1 MHIKKTLTLVL
12 ILSVA
17 FLSVAQNIALQK
29 TVTVS
34 SVENNSLNG
43 NLAVDGNTSTRWGS
57 GYSDPQTL
65 TVDLNAVYAVN
76 RVVIKW
82 EASYGTHYQIQ
93 LSTDE
98 QQWITVANITNGN
111 GNTDELNFGAQNAR
125 YVRMYGTQRTT
136 IGNAQYGYSIYEFEV
151 YGEAA
156 ADDASLASIVVNGT
170 DLASFSSD
178 QYSYEYTLQPG
189 NTAIP
194 SVTATPTNTNATYT
208 ITNTQT
214 IPGTTTITVTS
225 ADGTK
230 TKTYSIAFQQSAYSL
245 VWSDEFDY
253 AGAVDASKWFHQ
265 TYPPNNGSWFNN
277 EEQHYT
283 NQLSNSSVD
292 NGTLKIT
299 AIKESYEDPST
310 GSTKQYTSARLN
322 SKYAFKYGRV
332 EVRAKLPPAQGTWP
346 AIWTLGKNISET
358 GAYWQTQGYGDT
370 SWPFCG
376 EIDIME
382 QDTNKSKTSG
392 AFHFPDTSGNHTYTY
407 DTIDVSDTGNT
418 WHVYAME
425 WTAES
430 ISLMVD
436 GVVFHS
442 LNNSQNPCFDNEHFI
457 LLNIAMG
464 GGLGG
469 TIPASFTSSIMEI
482 DYVRVYQIQP
492 LALGPLEKSTIN
504 LYPNPAKDM
513 LLIAAPRVDNIHV
526 QAYDLH
532 GKLLLKRKVNNSL
545 IDVSSFN
552 AGVYL
557 FELRLDDTLVVKKVI
572 IN

>member
-1 MHIKKTLTLVL
+1 MHIKKTLTIFL

-17 FLSVAQNIALQK
+17 FLSVGQNIALQK

-43 NLAVDGNTSTRWGS
+43 DLAVDGNTSTRWGS

-82 EASYGTHYQIQ
+82 EASYATHYQIQ

-111 GNTDELNFGAQNAR
+111 GNTDEFNFGAQNAR

-156 ADDASLASIVVNGT
+156 ADDASLTSIVVNET

-230 TKTYSIAFQQSAYSL
+230 TKTYSIAFKQSAYSL

-430 ISLMVD
+430 INLMVD
-436 GVVFHS
+436 DVVFHS
-442 LNNSQNPCFDNEHFI
+442 LNNSQNPYFDNEHFI

-492 LALGPLEKSTIN
+492 LALETLEKSTIN
-504 LYPNPAKDM
+504 LYPNPAQDM
-513 LLIAAPRVDNIHV
+513 LLITAPDVDNIHV
-526 QAYDLH
+526 QAYDLQ

-545 IDVSSFN
+545 IDVSSLN
-552 AGVYL
+552 TGVYL

>member
-1 MHIKKTLTLVL
+1 MHIKKTLTPVL

-111 GNTDELNFGAQNAR
+111 GNTDDLNFGAQNAR

-156 ADDASLASIVVNGT
+156 ADDASLDSIVVNGT

-214 IPGTTTITVTS
+214 IPGTTTLTVTS

-442 LNNSQNPCFDNEHFI
+442 LNNSQNPYFDNEHFI

-545 IDVSSFN
+545 IDVSSFD

-557 FELRLDDTLVVKKVI
+557 FELRLDNTLVVKKVI

>member
-111 GNTDELNFGAQNAR
+111 GNTDDLNFGAQNAR

-332 EVRAKLPPAQGTWP
+332 EVRAKLPPVQGTWP

-442 LNNSQNPCFDNEHFI
+442 LNNSQNPYFDNEHFI

>member
-1 MHIKKTLTLVL
+1 MHIKKTLTIFL

-17 FLSVAQNIALQK
+17 FLSVGQNIALQK

-43 NLAVDGNTSTRWGS
+43 DLAVDGNTSTRWGS

-82 EASYGTHYQIQ
+82 EASYATHYQIQ

-111 GNTDELNFGAQNAR
+111 GNTDEFNFGAQNAR

-156 ADDASLASIVVNGT
+156 ADDASLTSIVVNET

-230 TKTYSIAFQQSAYSL
+230 TKTYSIAFKQSAYSL

-430 ISLMVD
+430 INLMVD
-436 GVVFHS
+436 DVVFHS
-442 LNNSQNPCFDNEHFI
+442 LNNSQNPYFDNEHFI

-492 LALGPLEKSTIN
+492 LALDTLEKSTIN
-504 LYPNPAKDM
+504 LYPNPAQDM
-513 LLIAAPRVDNIHV
+513 LLIAAPDVDNIHV
-526 QAYDLH
+526 QAYDLQ

-545 IDVSSFN
+545 IDVSSLN
-552 AGVYL
+552 TGVYL

>member
-1 MHIKKTLTLVL
+1 MHIKKTLTPVL

-98 QQWITVANITNGN
+98 QQWITVANVTNGT

-442 LNNSQNPCFDNEHFI
+442 LNNSQNPYFDNEHFI

-545 IDVSSFN
+545 IDVSSFD

>member
-17 FLSVAQNIALQK
+17 FLSIAQNIALQK

-98 QQWITVANITNGN
+98 QQWITVANVTNGT

-442 LNNSQNPCFDNEHFI
+442 LNNSQNPYFDNEHFI

-545 IDVSSFN
+545 IDVSSFD

>member
-442 LNNSQNPCFDNEHFI
+442 LNNSQNPYFDNEHFI

>member
-1 MHIKKTLTLVL
+1 MHIKKTLTIFL

-17 FLSVAQNIALQK
+17 FLSVGQNIALQK

-43 NLAVDGNTSTRWGS
+43 DLAVDGNTSTRWGS

-82 EASYGTHYQIQ
+82 EASYATHYQIQ

-111 GNTDELNFGAQNAR
+111 GNTDEFNFGAQNAR

-156 ADDASLASIVVNGT
+156 ADDASLTSIVVNET

-230 TKTYSIAFQQSAYSL
+230 TKTYSIAFKQSAYSL

-253 AGAVDASKWFHQ
+253 AGAVDANKWFHQ

-430 ISLMVD
+430 INLMVD
-436 GVVFHS
+436 DVVFHS
-442 LNNSQNPCFDNEHFI
+442 LNNSQNPYFDNEHFI

-469 TIPASFTSSIMEI
+469 TIPTSFTSSIMEI

-492 LALGPLEKSTIN
+492 LALDTLEKSTIN
-504 LYPNPAKDM
+504 LYPNPAQDM
-513 LLIAAPRVDNIHV
+513 LLIAAPDVDNIHV
-526 QAYDLH
+526 QAYDLQ

-545 IDVSSFN
+545 IDVSSLN
-552 AGVYL
+552 TGVYL

>member
-1 MHIKKTLTLVL
+1 MHIKKTLTPVL

-82 EASYGTHYQIQ
+82 EASYATHYQIQ

-98 QQWITVANITNGN
+98 QQWITVANVTNGN

-442 LNNSQNPCFDNEHFI
+442 LNNSQNPYFDNEHFI

-545 IDVSSFN
+545 IDVSSFD

>member
-111 GNTDELNFGAQNAR
+111 GNTDDLNFGAQNAR

-442 LNNSQNPCFDNEHFI
+442 LNNSQNPYFDNEHFI

>member
-82 EASYGTHYQIQ
+82 EASYATHYQIQ

-98 QQWITVANITNGN
+98 QQWITVANVTNGN
-111 GNTDELNFGAQNAR
+111 GNTDDLNFGAQNAR

-442 LNNSQNPCFDNEHFI
+442 LNNSQNPYFDNEHFI

>member
-111 GNTDELNFGAQNAR
+111 GNTDDLNFGAQNAR

-156 ADDASLASIVVNGT
+156 ADDASLDSIVVNGT

-442 LNNSQNPCFDNEHFI
+442 LNNSQNPYFDNEHFI

-513 LLIAAPRVDNIHV
+513 LLISAPRVDNIHV

>member
-17 FLSVAQNIALQK
+17 FLSIAQNIALQK

-111 GNTDELNFGAQNAR
+111 GNTDDLNFGAQNAR

-214 IPGTTTITVTS
+214 IPGTTTLTVTS

-442 LNNSQNPCFDNEHFI
+442 LNNSQNPYFDNEHFI